1 MDDSNSTYAGEIPDL
16 YDHDNDSSYRNENNV
31 SYFFTVFNIV
41 NLVTLVIGLP
51 VVSLALYVVYRQFKA
66 NHVAN
71 VYIINLL
78 ISDIIQFLGRPWIYF
93 KPAEVIFFGTL
104 LSGIVSSLGFMVCIA
119 MERYLLIAHP
129 HWYRSHFTLKLS
141 AASSLV
147 VWLVA
152 NAVALLEIFLP
163 FGGLPSFFPALL
175 LIPLPFLL
183 FFFVGTWRGLSK
195 TITLSSRE
203 KKRIL
208 ATLLLVIANY
218 AFLFFPFIISYYQ
231 RPNDFY
237 RWESLPFYFSPLLD
251 PLLYIFIRKDTKHIM
266 EEFPGC
272 RKSPGNEEQTVI
284 SIAVS
289 ENTRSG

>member
-1 MDDSNSTYAGEIPDL
+1 I
-16 YDHDNDSSYRNENNV
+16 V
-31 SYFFTVFNIV
+31 SYSFPVFDIV

-66 NHVAN
+66 NHVAS
-71 VYIINLL
+71 VYVINLL
-78 ISDIIQFLGRPWIYF
+78 ISDIIQFLGRPFIYL
-93 KPAEVIFFGTL
+93 PSAEVIFLYTL

-141 AASSLV
+141 VVSSLV
-147 VWLVA
+147 VWLVSLA
-152 NAVALLEIFLP
+152 ILP
-163 FGGLPSFFPALL
+163 IIGFPLFFATLL
-175 LIPLPFLL
+175 LIPLPLLL

-208 ATLLLVIANY
+208 ATLLLVIANC
-218 AFLFFPFIISYYQ
+218 ALLFIPYIISNYQ
-231 RPNDFY
+231 NPYDFVH
-237 RWESLPFYFSPLLD
+237 WESLPFYFSPLLD
-251 PLLYIFIRKDTKHIM
+251 PLLYIFIRKDIKGIM
-266 EEFPGC
+266 EEFPCC
-272 RKSPGNEEQTVI
+272 RKSPRNEEQIVS

>member
-1 MDDSNSTYAGEIPDL
+1 MDDSDFIVYIVYS
-16 YDHDNDSSYRNENNV
+16 
-31 SYFFTVFNIV
+31 IV

-71 VYIINLL
+71 VYVINLL
-78 ISDIIQFLGRPWIYF
+78 ISDIIQFLGRPWIYLT
-93 KPAEVIFFGTL
+93 PAGKHASDFFWGTF

-129 HWYRSHFTLKLS
+129 HWYRSRFTLKLS
-141 AASSLV
+141 AVTSLA
-147 VWLVA
+147 VWLVSLIA
-152 NAVALLEIFLP
+152 PIGLIFLRYSFSSP
-163 FGGLPSFFPALL
+163 PVNDPSLQLIATLL
-175 LIPLPFLL
+175 LIPLPLLL

-231 RPNDFY
+231 NRHLSFC
-237 RWESLPFYFSPLLD
+237 WETFLLYFSPLLD
-251 PLLYIFIRKDTKHIM
+251 PLLYIFIRKDIKDIM
-266 EEFPGC
+266 EEFPCC
-272 RKSPGNEEQTVI
+272 RKSPRNEEQTV
-284 SIAVS
+284 SNIAVS